1 MEREWEV
8 ESPVGEGFTDGEGE
22 GDGETVGDGEGNVT
36 AGSTGAAGATVFV
49 AGVAADVLC
58 WLMA

>member
-1 MEREWEV
+1 MDRVCDV
-8 ESPVGEGFTDGEGE
+8 ENPVGDGFTDGEGD

-58 WLMA
+58 